1 MRAVGKSSGDVSD
14 LLLLS
19 WPPMANTRG
28 VQRCREVIH
37 SGQALDKLH
46 HWVSVQGG
54 KNGEGPRRLETLVRQ
69 A

>member
-1 MRAVGKSSGDVSD
+1 
-14 LLLLS
+14 
-19 WPPMANTRG
+19 MANTRG